1 MRAVTKNLLKT
12 TLFLT
17 TLGLIL
23 TSKDVLMTA
32 IIPLFFLLIPYGI
45 KVTSVETSYSKP
57 EHVGVVFDV
66 EIRLVC
72 VGFGIAK
79 VMHKL
84 PNDFELVDGANAVT
98 SFVFGKR
105 TVVVKYKAKPLKRG
119 VYRLNELIL
128 EKEHPLLISKSLE
141 KLNVDIE
148 FEVKQRLRRVVKVE
162 TVRTKAKS
170 PIPDIDISKIGT
182 PGTDFKEIKEYVQGD
197 PVKFINWKATA
208 KTGKLMVNRYEVEG
222 KKAIWIFLDANS
234 YMGYCLEYA
243 IELASALVYHFCSR
257 GHKVGIYVVG
267 SGIYVYP
274 DVGKRQFR
282 RIFEELVRVESGKE
296 DLASALHKVKK
307 TLLIYKPFVFLITR
321 VEYSKPYSFISEL
334 LKIGLKCQVITLKG
348 DLECDEFAKVV
359 FELLRLRAKRKVM
372 ALDVDVNKPVYSVV
386 ARFVK

>member
-1 MRAVTKNLLKT
+1 
-12 TLFLT
+12 
-17 TLGLIL
+17 
-23 TSKDVLMTA
+23 
-32 IIPLFFLLIPYGI
+32 
-45 KVTSVETSYSKP
+45 
-57 EHVGVVFDV
+57 
-66 EIRLVC
+66 
-72 VGFGIAK
+72 
-79 VMHKL
+79 
-84 PNDFELVDGANAVT
+84 
-98 SFVFGKR
+98 
-105 TVVVKYKAKPLKRG
+105 
-119 VYRLNELIL
+119 
-128 EKEHPLLISKSLE
+128 
-141 KLNVDIE
+141 
-148 FEVKQRLRRVVKVE
+148 
-162 TVRTKAKS
+162 
-170 PIPDIDISKIGT
+170 
-182 PGTDFKEIKEYVQGD
+182 
-197 PVKFINWKATA
+197 VKFINWKATA

-243 IELASALVYHFCSR
+243 IELASALVYHFCSM

-267 SGIYVYP
+267 SGIHVYP